1 MESSARMGEKRN
13 TSERRSDS
21 SPREFKDSCQGG
33 LDQSGAQKGSVLLN
47 PEVMKDVV
55 AKIKES
61 KGQQSNTDTTF
72 MLVNS
77 DPSRKDRRYESILHP
92 NHPDGTLGAW
102 PTLGLCMTSS
112 RDRSYVVLGEW
123 EEIRRNRRD
132 IRPVQEQLT
141 ITPNHNQ
148 SAGSQTN
155 HDNWNTGRVVSVATP
170 VTTLC
175 PQSYANK
182 SKAAAKEFL
191 PIPSAPNSSAQ
202 TQDHLTNFPVL
213 SRAPSTGNLQRGE
226 LKGKMIKAKDRD
238 HIPRKEEAL
247 LQPHPGRYG
256 LMIREEIS
264 DEESS
269 GSSTDSSAS
278 GDFTGSSDGSSSVSS
293 NENNGEDQPAS
304 TSETMDIPFE
314 DPRTSGTEG
323 KLILW
328 PAANKESEWHQ
339 FDVDVDSALEVTAK
353 GDVDQRLRT
362 MSSFI
367 ISIASNRFGIK
378 EQHATKTATTAPVL
392 NRRQAKMAQLR
403 QELRTLR
410 SRYKK
415 AGEQEKG
422 ALAELRGVVRERLS
436 TLRRAEWHRRRGRE
450 RARKCSAFIAN
461 PFGFTKKLLGEKR
474 SMSQG
479 GNKPLPQFHLQ

>member
-1 MESSARMGEKRN
+1 
-13 TSERRSDS
+13 
-21 SPREFKDSCQGG
+21 
-33 LDQSGAQKGSVLLN
+33 
-47 PEVMKDVV
+47 
-55 AKIKES
+55 
-61 KGQQSNTDTTF
+61 
-72 MLVNS
+72 
-77 DPSRKDRRYESILHP
+77 DRRYESFFTQP
-92 NHPDGTLGAW
+92 YQMALGCWACAIDQ
-102 PTLGLCMTSS
+102 L
-112 RDRSYVVLGEW
+112 RDRSYVVLVNGKNTGE
-123 EEIRRNRRD
+123 NRRD
-132 IRPVQEQLT
+132 IRPVQEPQLT
-141 ITPNHNQ
+141 ITPNHI
-148 SAGSQTN
+148 SPLLDD
-155 HDNWNTGRVVSVATP
+155 HDNWQ
-170 VTTLC
+170 TLE
-175 PQSYANK
+175 SYANK

-247 LQPHPGRYG
+247 LQPHQEDPA
-256 LMIREEIS
+256 LIREEIS